1 MFNPSGMVHYLMKAM
16 QELVSKVEV
25 LETEVAALKAS

>member
-1 MFNPSGMVHYLMKAM
+1 MVHYLMKAM

-25 LETEVAALKAS
+25 LEAEIAALEGCLVKFK